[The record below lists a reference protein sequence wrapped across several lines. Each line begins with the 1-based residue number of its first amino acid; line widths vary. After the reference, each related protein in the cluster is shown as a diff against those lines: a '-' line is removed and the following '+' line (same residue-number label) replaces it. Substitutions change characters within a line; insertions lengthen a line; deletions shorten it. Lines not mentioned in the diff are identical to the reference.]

1 MTLASLFPLRELPAM
16 PTLFRSFAVLTL
28 ATALTA
34 GTAAQAEVVFG
45 NLGST
50 GSGSIAGTNTDY
62 GPADTDELL
71 IAQGF
76 TVGAS
81 ATLLD
86 VQSVTLGLFFDNV
99 TTASRTVS
107 IYSTSGTAPGSVLFT
122 SSPVTIGSNAKYTFP
137 FSGATLTAGS
147 TYWIIPSGPASW
159 YFNSGN
165 TLPAEQNSSL
175 YTYYDTLVQNPS
187 SQWVDPV
194 FASSYSVSV
203 VAVPEPP
210 AIVLSGIGL
219 ASALYAMRR
228 RRG

>member
-1 MTLASLFPLRELPAM
+1 MPLFLRSLA
-16 PTLFRSFAVLTL
+16 VVTL

-34 GTAAQAEVVFG
+34 TSVAEADVVFG
-45 NLGST
+45 NLGAT
-50 GSGSIAGTNTDY
+50 GSGAIAGTNTDF
-62 GPADTDELL
+62 GPTDTDELL

-81 ATLLD
+81 ATLLE

-99 TTASRTVS
+99 STAPRTVS
-107 IYSTSGTAPGSVLFT
+107 IYNTSGTAPGSPIFT

-137 FSGATLTAGS
+137 FSGASLTPGS
-147 TYWIIPSGPASW
+147 TYWIVPSGPASW
-159 YFNSGN
+159 YFNNGN
-165 TLPAEQNSSL
+165 TLPTEQNLSF

-194 FASSYSVSV
+194 FASSYSVSIT
-203 VAVPEPP
+203 AVPEPP

-219 ASALYAMRR
+219 ASAMYAVGRR
-228 RRG
+228 RR

>member
-1 MTLASLFPLRELPAM
+1 MSSFFRPLAIAALA
-16 PTLFRSFAVLTL
+16 AALTL
-28 ATALTA
+28 P
-34 GTAAQAEVVFG
+34 TAARADVVFG

-50 GSGSIAGTNTDY
+50 GAGAIAGTNTDY
-62 GPADTDELL
+62 GPSDTDEVL

-76 TVGAS
+76 TVGGS

-107 IYSTSGTAPGSVLFT
+107 IYNTSGTVPGSAIFT

-137 FSGATLTAGS
+137 FSGATLTTGS
-147 TYWIIPSGPASW
+147 TYWIVPSGPASW
-159 YFNSGN
+159 YFNNGN
-165 TLPAEQNSSL
+165 TLPTEQNSSL
-175 YTYYDTLVQNPS
+175 YAYYDTLVQNPS

-194 FASSYSVSV
+194 FASSYSVSIQ
-203 VAVPEPP
+203 AVPEPP
-210 AIVLSGIGL
+210 AIVLSGFGI

-228 RRG
+228 HRG